1 MSFIFRHCLKGREGV
16 SPYFWPFFHQVKV
29 TKIGTFL
36 LKIHNI
42 CMFFFVIFV
51 IIIIRITSITII
63 IIIAIIII
71 IIGNFS
77 VKSRFD
83 IRKKRTKLPELG
95 GGEAQWANLGQRV
108 VELAN

>member
-1 MSFIFRHCLKGREGV
+1 MLGSFLSNEDICRKMSFTFRHCLKGREGV

-51 IIIIRITSITII
+51 IIIIRITFITII

-71 IIGNFS
+71 IIGNFFLS
-77 VKSRFD
+77 Y
-83 IRKKRTKLPELG
+83 
-95 GGEAQWANLGQRV
+95 A
-108 VELAN
+108 